1 MEIQLC
7 NYDKKSNT
15 TRDMQC
21 NFIIII
27 LTIIYNIL
35 IGIIIFIKQPI
46 IKEVPVEVIKEVIV
60 EVPVEVI
67 KEVEVIKYYP
77 VEVIKEVEII
87 DKVVTEENNEE
98 ELLLANYN
106 TKERA
111 LALQA
116 AYKEQ
121 LQVLFEKRMNILKN
135 LSTFKPLSVNELP
148 SGWTL
153 ETLFGGYGN
162 QCNHLLTVNNLLLSK
177 ISEKVRESMS
187 KDIETIDDEIL
198 IISKKAGLFQVDS
211 DLLNDLH
218 KCIEPTNQFY
228 NDYKDELLKI

>member
-1 MEIQLC
+1 MCNIFEENDTLC
-7 NYDKKSNT
+7 NKQY
-15 TRDMQC
+15 

-27 LTIIYNIL
+27 LIVIYSIF
-35 IGIIIFIKQPI
+35 ISVITSIIIFIKQP
-46 IKEVPVEVIKEVIV
+46 VEVIKE
-60 EVPVEVI
+60 
-67 KEVEVIKYYP
+67 
-77 VEVIKEVEII
+77 
-87 DKVVTEENNEE
+87 E
-98 ELLLANYN
+98 ELLLTNYN
-106 TKERA
+106 TKDRA

-153 ETLFGGYGN
+153 ETLFGGYTN
-162 QCNHLLTVNNLLLSK
+162 NYNHLLTVNNLLLSK
-177 ISEKVRESMS
+177 ISEKVSESMS

-198 IISKKAGLFQVDS
+198 IVAKKAGFFEANS
-211 DLLNDLH
+211 DLWNNLH

-228 NDYKDELLKI
+228 NDYKYELLNM

>member
-1 MEIQLC
+1 MELQMCNIFEENDTLC
-7 NYDKKSNT
+7 NKQY
-15 TRDMQC
+15 

-27 LTIIYNIL
+27 LIVIYSIF
-35 IGIIIFIKQPI
+35 ISVITSIIIFIKQP
-46 IKEVPVEVIKEVIV
+46 VEVIKE
-60 EVPVEVI
+60 
-67 KEVEVIKYYP
+67 
-77 VEVIKEVEII
+77 
-87 DKVVTEENNEE
+87 E
-98 ELLLANYN
+98 ELLLTNYN
-106 TKERA
+106 TKDRA

-153 ETLFGGYGN
+153 ETLFGGYTN
-162 QCNHLLTVNNLLLSK
+162 NYNHLLTVNNLLLSK
-177 ISEKVRESMS
+177 ISEKVSESMS

-198 IISKKAGLFQVDS
+198 IVAKKAGFFEANS
-211 DLLNDLH
+211 DLWNNLH

-228 NDYKDELLKI
+228 NDYKYELLNM

>member
-1 MEIQLC
+1 MELQMCNIFEENDTLC
-7 NYDKKSNT
+7 NKQY
-15 TRDMQC
+15 

-27 LTIIYNIL
+27 LIVIYSIF
-35 IGIIIFIKQPI
+35 ISVITSIIIFIKQP
-46 IKEVPVEVIKEVIV
+46 VENK
-60 EVPVEVI
+60 
-67 KEVEVIKYYP
+67 
-77 VEVIKEVEII
+77 
-87 DKVVTEENNEE
+87 DE

-106 TKERA
+106 TKDRA

-153 ETLFGGYGN
+153 ITLFGGYTN
-162 QCNHLLTVNNLLLSK
+162 NYNHLLTVNNLLLSK
-177 ISEKVRESMS
+177 ISEKVSESMS
-187 KDIETIDDEIL
+187 KDIETIDEEIL
-198 IISKKAGLFQVDS
+198 IVAKKAGFFEANS
-211 DLLNDLH
+211 DLWNDLH

-228 NDYKDELLKI
+228 NDYNLKFVNLKN